1 MQDRYPD
8 NNKIMLKEMKED
20 LNKWGD
26 IQCSWVRGLNTVK
39 MSILLQVDLRQPQL
53 KSHQAFL

>member
-1 MQDRYPD
+1 MQDQYPD

-26 IQCSWVRGLNTVK
+26 IQCSWVRGLNKVK
-39 MSILLQVDLRQPQL
+39 MSILLQVDL
-53 KSHQAFL
+53 